1 MRESLSPIRSA
12 LALPALALFAG
23 TLPLAFG
30 QQVLAQQTAPPPAG
44 LSQETMSSR
53 PTSTLVP
60 PVRPFRLPPR
70 TGIETQMEI
79 SLDQTLAMAL
89 ANNKDIE
96 SSRIDRLESDYTLT
110 AAQGVYDPQLNVTS
124 YWEQQITPVASSLGG
139 SATGSLLN
147 KTWQADPG
155 ITENLPWYGGAFK
168 ADLSSADAYSNNT
181 FLSLNPQYETS
192 LNFSYTQPLW
202 RNLLYDGNRHQ
213 IDVAKKNRALT
224 DEQFRQRVMAIVLQT
239 EQAYWELSYAY
250 NNLQVQLDAVRIGI
264 QQDESNRRQE
274 EQGLLAPI
282 DVVAAQTQ
290 LATFEVGAYAAQSV
304 LTSAENALKELVL
317 PDRADPQWSTAM
329 LPITPANV
337 TPPLTP
343 LSDAIAEAMA
353 NRPEIAE
360 VKINGEI
367 NEKDVRYYRDQTKPQ
382 VNLTALYSRA
392 GLAGVLLPAGP
403 NPFTAGFGPLTDR
416 LNELSALAGL
426 PALGGV
432 SFGSSGVNPL
442 LIGNYGQSLST
453 IWGGNFPT
461 TEVQLSISLPIR
473 NRTADANL
481 GKSMAETRRI
491 RNQMQQTAQNIQ
503 SDVRTGMENLQM
515 AQLRL
520 QAAAVA
526 SESAQEQYQSEQ
538 RQFRAGTSTLFLV
551 QQRQANMIT
560 ARSQERRSQAD
571 LSEAIA
577 QFHLATGTILAE
589 RNIALK

>member
-1 MRESLSPIRSA
+1 MRA
-12 LALPALALFAG
+12 Y
-23 TLPLAFG
+23 TLLLCTFSIA
-30 QQVLAQQTAPPPAG
+30 LAQQAPAPLQGLPP
-44 LSQETMSSR
+44 ETLSSR
-53 PTSTLVP
+53 PNSTLVP
-60 PVRPFRLPPR
+60 PVRPFHLPPR
-70 TGIETQMEI
+70 TGIETQREI
-79 SLDQTLAMAL
+79 ALDQALAMAL

-96 SSRIDRLESDYTLT
+96 SSRIDRLESDYTLS
-110 AAQGVYDPQLNVTS
+110 AALGAFDPQLNVTS

-155 ITENLPWYGGAFK
+155 ITQNLPWYGGAFK
-168 ADLSSADAYSNNT
+168 ADLSSTDAYSNNT

-192 LNFSYTQPLW
+192 LNLAYTQPLW

-213 IDVAKKNRALT
+213 IDVAKKNRSLT
-224 DEQFRQRVMAIVLQT
+224 DEQFRQRVMAVVLQT

-290 LATFEVGAYAAQSV
+290 LATFEVGAYAAQSA
-304 LTSAENALKELVL
+304 LTSAENALKDLVL
-317 PDRADPQWSTAM
+317 PDRTDPQWSTAM
-329 LPITPANV
+329 NPITPANV
-337 TPPLTP
+337 TPPITP
-343 LSDAIAEAMA
+343 LSDAIAEAIA

-403 NPFTAGFGPLTDR
+403 NPFTAGFGPLTAR

-426 PALGGV
+426 PALPGV
-432 SFGSSGVNPL
+432 TFGSSTVNPL
-442 LIGNYGQSLST
+442 LVGNYGQSLSNV
-453 IWGGNFPT
+453 WEGHFPT

-481 GKSMAETRRI
+481 GKSLAESRRI
-491 RNQMQQTAQNIQ
+491 RNQMQQIAQNIQ
-503 SDVRTGMENLQM
+503 SDVRTAMENLQM

-526 SESAQEQYQSEQ
+526 RESAEEQYQSEQ

-551 QQRQANMIT
+551 QQRQATMIT

-589 RNIALK
+589 RNIGLK

>member
-1 MRESLSPIRSA
+1 VTPRTIFALLLGCSMA
-12 LALPALALFAG
+12 LAQNQ
-23 TLPLAFG
+23 TL
-30 QQVLAQQTAPPPAG
+30 
-44 LSQETMSSR
+44 SSR
-53 PTSTLVP
+53 PNATLVP
-60 PVRPFRLPPR
+60 PVRPFHLPPR

-79 SLDQTLAMAL
+79 SLDQTLALAL

-96 SSRIDRLESDYTLT
+96 SARIDELESDYTLT
-110 AAQGVYDPQLNVTS
+110 AAQGAYDPQLTVTS
-124 YWEQQITPVASSLGG
+124 YWEQQITPIASSLGG
-139 SATGSLLN
+139 SSTGSLIN
-147 KTWQADPG
+147 KTWLADPG
-155 ITENLPWYGGAFK
+155 VTQPLPWYGGTFK

-213 IDVAKKNRALT
+213 IDVARKNRSLT
-224 DEQFRQRVMAIVLQT
+224 SQQFRQRVMTVVLQA
-239 EQAYWELSYAY
+239 EQAYWELEYAY

-290 LATFEVGAYAAQSV
+290 LATFEVGAYAAQSA

-317 PDRADPQWSTAM
+317 PDQTDATWSSAM
-329 LPITPANV
+329 IPVTPADV
-337 TPPLTP
+337 IAPLTP
-343 LSDAIAEAMA
+343 LPDAVAQAMA

-360 VKINGEI
+360 LKINGEI
-367 NEKDVRYYRDQTKPQ
+367 NQKDIRYYRDQTKPQ
-382 VNLTALYSRA
+382 VNLTALYTRA
-392 GLAGVLLPAGP
+392 GLAGVVLPPGP
-403 NPFTAGFGPLTDR
+403 NPFTSAFGPLTTQ

-426 PALGGV
+426 APLSGV
-432 SFGSSGVNPL
+432 SFGSSTIPPVL
-442 LIGNYGQSLST
+442 VGNYGHSLAG
-453 IWGGNFPT
+453 IWNGDFPT
-461 TEVQLSISLPIR
+461 TEVQLNISLPIR

-481 GKSMAETRRI
+481 GKSLAETRRI
-491 RNQMQQTAQNIQ
+491 RNQMQQTEQNIQ
-503 SDVRTGMENLQM
+503 SDVRSAMENVQM

-520 QAAAVA
+520 QAAQVA
-526 SESAQEQYQSEQ
+526 RESAEEQYQSEQ

-551 QQRQANMIT
+551 QQRQATMIT

-577 QFHLATGTILAE
+577 QFQLATGSILAE
-589 RNIALK
+589 RNIRLR